1 MTLNMKR
8 FVFLVVTLLMMA
20 CCSAPKREFAP
31 KEFTAS
37 SGQVLPYRVIYPDN
51 FDPLRQYPLLLFLH
65 GAGERGS
72 DNELQLVHGRD
83 LFEGD
88 PLLRDMIVVAPQCS
102 EAGYW
107 VRIVRPVTPDEIAG
121 RTFPYDA
128 GISDDLLAV
137 KELLDCF
144 IALGYVD
151 TDAVYGTGLSM
162 GGMGVLDLMLRY
174 PDFFAAIQPIC
185 GAANAQRCAEYKGRT
200 RVRFFQGL
208 DDPVVAPHFSQE
220 DCEALGQA
228 GVPVEY
234 VGYPGVQHNSW
245 DNAFAEKDFISW
257 FIAQD

>member
-1 MTLNMKR
+1 MKR
-8 FVFLVVTLLMMA
+8 IILFALAALTLV

-31 KEFTAS
+31 KEFVATT
-37 SGQVLPYRVIYPDN
+37 GHVLPYRVIYPDN
-51 FDPLRQYPLLLFLH
+51 FDPLKQYPLLLFLH

-72 DNELQLVHGRD
+72 DNELQLVHGRA

-107 VRIVRPVTPDEIAG
+107 VRIVRPVTPEEIA
-121 RTFPYDA
+121 RRSFPYDA
-128 GISDDLLAV
+128 EISDDLLAV
-137 KELLDCF
+137 KQLLDCF

-151 TDAVYGTGLSM
+151 TDAIYGTGLSM

-185 GAANAQRCAEYKGRT
+185 GAADAQRCAEYKGRT

-220 DCEALGQA
+220 DCEALKQA

-234 VGYPGVQHNSW
+234 VAYPGVQHNSW

-257 FIAQD
+257 FVK

>member
-1 MTLNMKR
+1 MTLDMKR

-20 CCSAPKREFAP
+20 CCSAPKRDFAP

-51 FDPLRQYPLLLFLH
+51 FDPLKQYPLLLFLH

>member
-1 MTLNMKR
+1 MKR
-8 FVFLVVTLLMMA
+8 IILLALAALLLA

-37 SGQVLPYRVIYPDN
+37 SGHVLPYRIIYPDN
-51 FDPLRQYPLLLFLH
+51 FNPLKQYPLVLFLH

-72 DNELQLVHGRD
+72 DNELQLVHGRE
-83 LFEGD
+83 LFETD
-88 PLLRDMIVVAPQCS
+88 PLLRDKIVVAPQCS

-107 VRIVRPVTPDEIAG
+107 VSIVRPGTPEEIAD
-121 RTFPYDA
+121 RSFPYDA
-128 GISDDLLAV
+128 PISEDLQAV
-137 KELLDCF
+137 KELLDCL
-144 IALGYVD
+144 IALGFVD

-200 RVRFFQGL
+200 RVRFFHGL
-208 DDPVVAPHFSQE
+208 EDPVVAPHFSQE
-220 DCEALGQA
+220 DCEAFRQA

-257 FIAQD
+257 FEK